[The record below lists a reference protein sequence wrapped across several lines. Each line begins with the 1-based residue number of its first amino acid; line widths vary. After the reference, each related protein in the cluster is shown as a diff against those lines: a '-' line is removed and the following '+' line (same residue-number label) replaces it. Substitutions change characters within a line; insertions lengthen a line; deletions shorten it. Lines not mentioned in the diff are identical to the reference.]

1 MNKSTIQIPKLYQ
14 ELEVSLTSGQ
24 WKSADAQTR
33 QIMHYI
39 VGVYHNNYLHESDLA
54 AFPCEELL
62 WLDWLWLQ
70 HSDRRF
76 GFSIQRQIWRQVGG
90 DAEDANYET
99 WLRFGKAVGWRNDTW
114 LRPEQINYT
123 SHACAGHLPIDWLEE
138 WELGDICVT
147 LFARLDCCKNS

>member
-14 ELEVSLTSGQ
+14 ELQRSLDAGQ

-39 VGVYHNNYLHESDLA
+39 AAVSQNSYLHERELA
-54 AFPCEELL
+54 EFPCEELL
-62 WLDWLWLQ
+62 WLDWLWREYSKNQ
-70 HSDRRF
+70 F
-76 GFSIQRQIWRQVGG
+76 GFRIQRQIWQQVGG

-99 WLRFGKAVGWRNDTW
+99 WLRFGKAVGWREPSW
-114 LRPEQINYT
+114 LKPEEINYT
-123 SHACAGHLPIDWLEE
+123 SYARTGHLPIDWLEE